1 MSAKRPL
8 LSCMEPTTT
17 FGFIASGME
26 SPLTEIQDFDRVM
39 QVYWPRVLRFVMAS
53 VRDRD
58 AAETLT
64 QDCFWNA
71 YKYRDSF
78 RGESSLNT
86 WLMQIAL
93 NGVRKFI
100 RNRRLQFW
108 RQVQRSAVDSA
119 EMGNWL
125 PDKTISPEARA
136 LVDEKV
142 RTVWNATKNLSDR
155 QRTVFLLRFMEDM
168 NTFEIAETTGMTENA
183 VGVHLFRAVRAVRK
197 SIEELP

>member
-8 LSCMEPTTT
+8 PSCMEPTTT

-26 SPLTEIQDFDRVM
+26 TPLTEIQDFDRVM

-108 RQVQRSAVDSA
+108 RQVQRSAVDSS
-119 EMGNWL
+119 EIGNWL